1 MLSNL
6 GSLFSEQAVP
16 IGGGSSSIQRML
28 ARHLE
33 YQRSRMQAGEISEST
48 YEGHAKSGRH
58 FMKWFFNHGFKKL
71 SDIKRASLLGS

>member
-16 IGGGSSSIQRML
+16 RGGGSSSIQRML

-48 YEGHAKSGRH
+48 YEGYAKSGRH
-58 FMKWFFNHGFKKL
+58 FMKWFSNHGFKKL
-71 SDIKRASLLGS
+71 SDIKRGSLLGS